1 METQT
6 RPCGQK
12 DAKGCVVEQ
21 GKVWCGY
28 PGLRSAVGKLMRNG
42 LVEAWKENTEGKVW
56 SGEELGDCR
65 LFLLKKIASDAY

>member
-6 RPCGQK
+6 RRCGQK
-12 DAKGCVVEQ
+12 DAKGCVRC
-21 GKVWCGY
+21 GTRKGLVWGY

-56 SGEELGDCR
+56 SGE
-65 LFLLKKIASDAY
+65 